1 MENKGLDLLKEEV
14 IKHFTAFCMS
24 HESCEGCPYHIVE
37 IDPTTMY
44 LENSDICAVNYTI
57 DYLKKL

>member
-1 MENKGLDLLKEEV
+1 MEDKALDLLKEEV
-14 IKHFTAFCMS
+14 IKHFTAFCTS